1 MNLAVRLYS
10 SIDPNNKPSG
20 IPDNW
25 VSDVIELSINDTKL
39 PDNLSA
45 NDGWIFMTD
54 SQLSDWKAQYRSE
67 YDIWYSVAKAPS
79 LQNKVTNRI
88 LQAMEFGK
96 QIMAEYAAENVLA
109 GLTIP
114 QIQDILLRTAKIQS
128 DLMTGSLYTALVE
141 IDLVQTDDMVVTPTK
156 VKEFRNK
163 IQVYLGLPLS

>member
-10 SIDPNNKPSG
+10 SIDSNSKPSG

-25 VSDVIELSINDTKL
+25 VSDVIELSIDDIRL

-45 NDGWIFMTD
+45 NDGWMFMTD
-54 SQLSDWKAQYRSE
+54 SQLSDYKIQYKSE
-67 YDIWYSVAKAPS
+67 YDIWYSAMKAPS
-79 LQNKVTNRI
+79 LQNKITNRI

-141 IDLVQTDDMVVTPTK
+141 IDLVQTDDTVITPTK

-163 IQVYLGLPLS
+163 IQTYLGLPLS